1 MGDGSILSIEME
13 IGWEDGEDGRLA
25 VLLSSE
31 AGSMRWMGD
40 GSILSIEM
48 EIGWEDGEDGRLTVL
63 LSPIYPEK
71 KGRTMSL

>member
-25 VLLSSE
+25 VLLS
-31 AGSMRWMGD
+31 
-40 GSILSIEM
+40 
-48 EIGWEDGEDGRLTVL
+48 
-63 LSPIYPEK
+63 PIYPEN